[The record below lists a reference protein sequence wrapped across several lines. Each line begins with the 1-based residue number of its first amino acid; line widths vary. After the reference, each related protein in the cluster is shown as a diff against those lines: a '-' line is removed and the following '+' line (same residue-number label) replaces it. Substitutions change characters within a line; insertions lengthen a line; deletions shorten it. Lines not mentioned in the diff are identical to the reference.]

1 MARVGGVGLPVRTIR
16 AKDELQVMAF
26 ASAKEWGRWLAG
38 SQARS
43 SGVWLR
49 LFKKDSGTASVSHA
63 EALAIALCYGWIDGQ
78 LKKYDEE
85 SWLHKFTPRR
95 PKGVWSKRNREMAEQ
110 LTAARKMKPAGV
122 KEIEAAKQD
131 GRWERAYDSPS
142 KMGVPADFL
151 KALAKNSRAKIF
163 FATLNKANTYAITWR
178 LQTAKKP
185 ETREKRMQAILE
197 MLAEGRQFHEAT
209 R

>member
-1 MARVGGVGLPVRTIR
+1 LPVRPIH
-16 AKDELQVMAF
+16 AKDELPVMAF

-38 SQARS
+38 SHARS

-49 LFKKDSGTASVSHA
+49 FFKKDSGTASVSHA

-78 LKKYDEE
+78 LKKHDEE

-95 PKGVWSKRNREMAEQ
+95 PRGVWSKRNREMAEQ
-110 LTAARKMKPAGV
+110 LTAARKMKPAGA

-131 GRWERAYDSPS
+131 GRWDRAYDSPS
-142 KMGVPADFL
+142 KMAVPADFL
-151 KALAKNSRAKIF
+151 KALAKNGRAMIF
-163 FATLNKANTYAITWR
+163 FATLNKANTYAIAWR

-197 MLAEGRQFHEAT
+197 MLAEGRQFHES
-209 R
+209 RRSKRQDS

>member
-1 MARVGGVGLPVRTIR
+1 
-16 AKDELQVMAF
+16 MAF

-38 SQARS
+38 SHARS
-43 SGVWLR
+43 KGVWLR
-49 LFKKDSGTASVSHA
+49 LFKKDSGTSSVSHA

-78 LKKYDEE
+78 IKKYDEE
-85 SWLHKFTPRR
+85 SWLRKFTPRR
-95 PKGVWSKRNREMAEQ
+95 PKGIWSKRNREMAEQ

-131 GRWERAYDSPS
+131 GRWDRAYDSPS
-142 KMGVPADFL
+142 KMAAPADFL
-151 KALAKNSRAKIF
+151 KALAKNSRARIF

-197 MLAEGRQFHEAT
+197 MLAEGRQFH
-209 R
+209 

>member
-1 MARVGGVGLPVRTIR
+1 LPVRPIH
-16 AKDELQVMAF
+16 AKDELPVMAF

-38 SQARS
+38 FHARS

-49 LFKKDSGTASVSHA
+49 FFKKDSGIASVSHA

-78 LKKYDEE
+78 LKKHDEE

-95 PKGVWSKRNREMAEQ
+95 PRGVWSKRNREMAEQ
-110 LTAARKMKPAGV
+110 LTTARKMKPAGA
-122 KEIEAAKQD
+122 KEIEAAKKD
-131 GRWERAYDSPS
+131 GRWDRAYDSPS
-142 KMGVPADFL
+142 KMVVPADFL
-151 KALAKNSRAKIF
+151 KALAKNRRARIF
-163 FATLNKANTYAITWR
+163 FATLNKANTYAIAWR

-197 MLAEGRQFHEAT
+197 MLAEGRQFHES
-209 R
+209 RQSKRQDS